1 MSFDSL
7 IAHINNIA
15 ETQRDRG
22 TYFEYLARAYFQN
35 EPTYQ
40 NEFKNVW
47 MLADVPDEFGIPKA
61 DIGVDLVAEKHTGE
75 LVAIQA
81 KFYNHTIQKS
91 NIDSFLG
98 ELGKDH
104 YESGIIVASTDKWGT
119 NAEKALADRSDVIR
133 IGLSD
138 LRNSRIDW
146 TKFSFERPE
155 EVSVKAKKVP
165 RYYQREVISSALEYF
180 KENDRGQLIMAPGTG
195 KTFTSLKVAEAM
207 AKEAGK
213 EQYVVLYLVPSIQLL
228 TQTLRGWNNDTDMSM
243 SSMAVTSDRNASRR
257 SVNKKDKNEETYIQ
271 IKASDIGFPAT
282 TSAKKVVKNYEELMT
297 QPKKELLV
305 VFGTYQSIEVLG
317 KAQKNGFPDFDLIIA
332 DEAHRTTGAKALGE
346 EDSSFT
352 KVHSNLN
359 VKGLKRLYQTA
370 TPKLYGLDAKK
381 KAQDNS
387 IVISSMDDEKLY
399 GKVFYRLGFG
409 DAISHDI
416 LTDYKLMVL
425 AVDETV
431 VQKDMQ
437 KSLSDPENGLNID
450 DVGRSSVFGMV

>member
-61 DIGVDLVAEKHTGE
+61 DIGVDLVAEKQTGE

-195 KTFTSLKVAEAM
+195 KTFTSLKVAEA
-207 AKEAGK
+207 
-213 EQYVVLYLVPSIQLL
+213 I
-228 TQTLRGWNNDTDMSM
+228 
-243 SSMAVTSDRNASRR
+243 
-257 SVNKKDKNEETYIQ
+257 
-271 IKASDIGFPAT
+271 
-282 TSAKKVVKNYEELMT
+282 
-297 QPKKELLV
+297 
-305 VFGTYQSIEVLG
+305 
-317 KAQKNGFPDFDLIIA
+317 
-332 DEAHRTTGAKALGE
+332 
-346 EDSSFT
+346 SFT
-352 KVHSNLN
+352 
-359 VKGLKRLYQTA
+359 
-370 TPKLYGLDAKK
+370 
-381 KAQDNS
+381 
-387 IVISSMDDEKLY
+387 SSAEYFFSKPI
-399 GKVFYRLGFG
+399 KFFLGGVSKIFFE
-409 DAISHDI
+409 S
-416 LTDYKLMVL
+416 
-425 AVDETV
+425 
-431 VQKDMQ
+431 
-437 KSLSDPENGLNID
+437 SL
-450 DVGRSSVFGMV
+450 